1 MSTCLFIDSN
11 AIWISVDQG
20 KFSPHM
26 AATELPNPNTK
37 NIGTDKNS
45 KMNDNITAKENIR
58 SSHLREFLDKWLLA
72 VLMKTNPL

>member
-1 MSTCLFIDSN
+1 
-11 AIWISVDQG
+11 
-20 KFSPHM
+20 M

-58 SSHLREFLDKWLLA
+58 SSYLREFLDRLSLA